1 MTRLSLPTAR
11 GSGDTGAVP
20 SQVIHFLDAL
30 LASRLCGQEPD
41 KRFFLLQQGIMLE
54 KGMSLFIECPESSG
68 FQGPCEGTAP
78 WVLGFDQI
86 YRGSP

>member
-30 LASRLCGQEPD
+30 LASRLCGREPD
-41 KRFFLLQQGIMLE
+41 KRFFPAATGDYA
-54 KGMSLFIECPESSG
+54 G
-68 FQGPCEGTAP
+68 EGHVP
-78 WVLGFDQI
+78 I
-86 YRGSP
+86 H